1 MTAFRCGD
9 VVWADL
15 DPSAGHEQNKRRP
28 LIVVSNDKFNARCS
42 LTMAVPITSTDSG
55 YPLHIPVG
63 TVPTEG
69 GTDAIEGF
77 AEVEQLKSLDLRA
90 RNAVLVGSIDENGMD
105 KILSMLMGCLI
116 TPDMTIISGSWG

>member
-1 MTAFRCGD
+1 MTSFKCGD

-28 LIVVSNDKFNARCS
+28 LIVVSNDKFNAHCS

-69 GTDAIEGF
+69 TGTPLKGF
-77 AEVEQLKSLDLRA
+77 AEIEQLKSLDLQA
-90 RNAVLVGSIDENGMD
+90 RNAVLVGRIDEKGMD
-105 KILSMLMGCLI
+105 KILSMVMGCLI
-116 TPDMTIISGSWG
+116 TPDMTVISGNWS

>member
-28 LIVVSNDKFNARCS
+28 LIIVSNDKFNARCS

-63 TVPTEG
+63 TVPDEEAPTPSRVSPRWSSSNRS
-69 GTDAIEGF
+69 TF
-77 AEVEQLKSLDLRA
+77 ALA
-90 RNAVLVGSIDENGMD
+90 
-105 KILSMLMGCLI
+105 
-116 TPDMTIISGSWG
+116 TPFS